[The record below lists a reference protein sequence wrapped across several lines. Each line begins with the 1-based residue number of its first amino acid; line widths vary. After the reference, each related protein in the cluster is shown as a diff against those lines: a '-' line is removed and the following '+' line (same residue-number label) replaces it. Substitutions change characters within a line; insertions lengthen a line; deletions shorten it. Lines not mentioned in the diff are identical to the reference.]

1 MRRSI
6 QAIVTSALV
15 LLLSSRVGSAEQAQL
30 AVDGRARTYLLER
43 PPTQG
48 PRPTIIMLHGFT
60 GSAAQI
66 AQQTGLA
73 EPAKQ
78 AGFVAVFPEGLSGR
92 WNLLPPSKQTARY
105 VQLFP
110 SAGGV
115 PDDVAFLKAL
125 IGDLN
130 RRNISDPKRIYLAGR
145 SLGGAMALR
154 MTCLDAPMF
163 AAVALLISAMPEE
176 TGEDCRPAQPLP
188 ALMLN
193 VTGAHGAI
201 CRGQDRRSRIA
212 EWHHQCLA
220 GGAPAW
226 VPSDPQWL
234 QRVTGTRRVA
244 NPEPAN
250 AEARRAALDSLLR
263 RPSYFSPRRCRQAHR
278 PTIAECRPVAHRILP
293 RQVAIGGGLRCAF
306 SLGGSALAGR
316 RFRPRRHRFPAAR
329 PPAPPRRRKVRLGQR
344 TNRRSP
350 GLSYRR

>member
-1 MRRSI
+1 MRGSI

-15 LLLSSRVGSAEQAQL
+15 LLLSSHVGSAEQAQL

-43 PPTQG
+43 PPAQG

-78 AGFVAVFPEGLSGR
+78 AGFVAVFPEGLAGR

-105 VQLFP
+105 VQLFQP
-110 SAGGV
+110 GGGV

-193 VTGAHGAI
+193 VTG
-201 CRGQDRRSRIA
+201 DPMVPF
-212 EWHHQCLA
+212 A
-220 GGAPAW
+220 GGRIGEAGLPSGITNVWPAERLLGFLRTLNGCNEPPEHA
-226 VPSDPQWL
+226 VSPTQNPQTPKHDV
-234 QRVTGTRRVA
+234 QRWTRCSGGPVIFHRVA
-244 NPEPAN
+244 ADKHIVPP
-250 AEARRAALDSLLR
+250 SLN
-263 RPSYFSPRRCRQAHR
+263 
-278 PTIAECRPVAHRILP
+278 VAQLLIE
-293 RQVAIGGGLRCAF
+293 F
-306 SLGGSALAGR
+306 
-316 RFRPRRHRFPAAR
+316 FRDKSR
-329 PPAPPRRRKVRLGQR
+329 
-344 TNRRSP
+344 
-350 GLSYRR
+350 

>member
-43 PPTQG
+43 PPAQG

-78 AGFVAVFPEGLSGR
+78 AGFVAVFPEGLAGR
-92 WNLLPPSKQTARY
+92 WNLLPPSRQTARY
-105 VQLFP
+105 VQLFQP
-110 SAGGV
+110 GGGV

-193 VTGAHGAI
+193 VMG
-201 CRGQDRRSRIA
+201 DPMVPF
-212 EWHHQCLA
+212 A
-220 GGAPAW
+220 GGRIGEAGLPSGITNVWPAERLLGF
-226 VPSDPQWL
+226 PQWL

-293 RQVAIGGGLRCAF
+293 RQVAIGSGLRCAF
-306 SLGGSALAGR
+306 SLDGSALAGR
-316 RFRPRRHRFPAAR
+316 RLRPRRHRFPAAR
-329 PPAPPRRRKVRLGQR
+329 PPAPPRRRKARLGR
-344 TNRRSP
+344 KTNRRSP

>member
-43 PPTQG
+43 PPAQG

-78 AGFVAVFPEGLSGR
+78 AGFVAVFPEGLAGR

-105 VQLFP
+105 VQLFQP
-110 SAGGV
+110 GGGV

-193 VTGAHGAI
+193 VMG
-201 CRGQDRRSRIA
+201 DPMVPF
-212 EWHHQCLA
+212 A
-220 GGAPAW
+220 GGRIGEAGLPSGITNVWPAERLLGFLRTLNGCNESPEHA
-226 VPSDPQWL
+226 VSPTQNPQTPKHEV
-234 QRVTGTRRVA
+234 QRWTRCSGGPVIFHRVA
-244 NPEPAN
+244 ADKHIVPP
-250 AEARRAALDSLLR
+250 SLN
-263 RPSYFSPRRCRQAHR
+263 
-278 PTIAECRPVAHRILP
+278 VAQLLIE
-293 RQVAIGGGLRCAF
+293 F
-306 SLGGSALAGR
+306 
-316 RFRPRRHRFPAAR
+316 FRDKSR
-329 PPAPPRRRKVRLGQR
+329 
-344 TNRRSP
+344 
-350 GLSYRR
+350 